1 MKSLLFS
8 LLFIAVSPL
17 IYAQNTISGQVTNAE
32 TGEPVFSANIY
43 FPELGKGDMTDIDG
57 NFSVENI
64 PNGKFKV
71 VISSVGFATYSNE
84 LDFPETSSLNITLE
98 KSAIEMEEV
107 IVSTPFHQLQSENV
121 MRVERENVAELNRKG
136 AITLSD
142 GITQIAGVESLTTG
156 VGIGKPV
163 IRGLSSN
170 RVLVY
175 TQGVRL
181 ENQQYGDEHGLGI
194 SSKGIESVEV
204 IKGPASLLYGSDA
217 IGGVLYLNPERYA
230 SENETNAE
238 ADVNYFSNTQ
248 GYQGS
253 LMAKTSGEKLK
264 FLARGSYAEHSDYE
278 TGGGERVT
286 NTRFNE
292 TDFKAGIG
300 YQDAKFKTDLR
311 YNFNKSNIGIP
322 EEIGV
327 QSTDKDP
334 LLPYQEIDNHILSLD
349 NKLYFSNSSLDFKVG
364 YQYNNRK
371 EFEEHHHDAHEGEE
385 HEEGEHEGE
394 EEHLEGEHEEGEDH
408 PALEMHLETLNYN
421 LKYNLPRFGR
431 FETIFGVQG
440 MHQTNTNYGEE
451 ILIPDATTTDFGVFA
466 TTHVHFDKWDFQ
478 GGLRFDTRTI
488 DSEAV
493 EPHEEE
499 HHEEEHEGEHSHE
512 EEHSHEH
519 EGGEI
524 AAVNKSYKSINGA
537 LGAKYIFTENL
548 SARLNLATGFRAPNL
563 SELTSNG
570 SHHGTNRYEVGDE
583 NLKNEQNFQVD
594 LSVEWR
600 NKHFEAFVNGFH
612 NSISDYIYLQPTG
625 EFIENNPVFN
635 YTQNNAE
642 LYGGEIGVHIHP
654 HPLDWLHLESSF
666 ETVTGKRNNGE
677 YLPLIPANSLTNTFR
692 LEFNNPEAKIYGK
705 YAFVRLK
712 NVFDQ
717 NNVSAFETRTGGYGL
732 LGAGFGGQFA
742 INSSEIRIGV
752 SANNILNKEY
762 ISHLSR
768 LKPDGIANIG
778 RNISVSARWLF

>member
-8 LLFIAVSPL
+8 LLFLAVSPI
-17 IYAQNTISGQVTNAE
+17 IYAQNTFSGNITNAE

-43 FPELGKGDMTDIDG
+43 FPELGKGDMSDIDG
-57 NFSVENI
+57 NFSIQNI

-84 LDFPETSSLNITLE
+84 LDFPGTSSLNITLE

-121 MRVERENVAELNRKG
+121 MRVERENVEELKRKG

-217 IGGVLYLNPERYA
+217 IGGVLYLNPEGYA
-230 SENETNAE
+230 AENETNAE

-264 FLARGSYAEHSDYE
+264 FLARGSYAAHSDYE
-278 TGGGERVT
+278 TGDGERVT

-334 LLPYQEIDNHILSLD
+334 LLPYQEIDNHILSLE
-349 NKLYFSNSSLDFKVG
+349 NKIYFNKSSLDFKIG
-364 YQYNNRK
+364 YQYNDRK
-371 EFEEHHHDAHEGEE
+371 EFEEHHHEEHGEE
-385 HEEGEHEGE
+385 EHEHEGE
-394 EEHLEGEHEEGEDH
+394 EEHAEEEHEEEGVDH

-421 LKYNLPRFGR
+421 LKYNLPRTGR
-431 FETIFGVQG
+431 FETILGVQG

-478 GGLRFDTRTI
+478 GGLRYDIRNI

-493 EPHEEE
+493 EPHEDE
-499 HHEEEHEGEHSHE
+499 HSEEEHADEGEHAHE
-512 EEHSHEH
+512 S
-519 EGGEI
+519 GEI
-524 AAVNKSYKSINGA
+524 AAVDRSYKSINGA
-537 LGAKYIFTENL
+537 IGAKYIITDRL

-570 SHHGTNRYEVGDE
+570 AHHGTNRYEVGDQTLE
-583 NLKNEQNFQVD
+583 NEQNFQVD
-594 LSVEWR
+594 LSLEWR

-625 EFIENNPVFN
+625 ELIEENPVFE

-642 LYGGEIGVHIHP
+642 LYGGEIGLHIHP

-692 LEFNNPEAKIYGK
+692 VEFEDVDEKIYSK
-705 YAFVRLK
+705 YAFIRLK

-742 INSSEIRIGV
+742 INSTEMIIGV
-752 SANNILNKEY
+752 SGNNILNKDY

-768 LKPDGIANIG
+768 LKPDGISNIG
-778 RNISVSARWLF
+778 RNISVSVRWLL

>member
-8 LLFIAVSPL
+8 LLFIAVSPF
-17 IYAQNTISGQVTNAE
+17 IYAQNSLSGQVTNAE
-32 TGEPVFSANIY
+32 TGEPVFSANVY
-43 FPELGKGDMTDIDG
+43 FPELEKGSMTDLEG
-57 NFSVENI
+57 NFSINNI
-64 PNGKFKV
+64 PNGTFKMLV
-71 VISSVGFATYSNE
+71 SSVGFGTYSDE

-238 ADVNYFSNTQ
+238 ADVNYFSNTR

-264 FLARGSYAEHSDYE
+264 FLARGSYAAHSDYE

-292 TDFKAGIG
+292 TDFKTGIG

-322 EEIGV
+322 EEMGI

-349 NKLYFSNSSLDFKVG
+349 SKLYFNNSSLDFKLG
-364 YQYNNRK
+364 YQYNNRR
-371 EFEEHHHDAHEGEE
+371 EFEE
-385 HEEGEHEGE
+385 EHEGE
-394 EEHLEGEHEEGEDH
+394 EEHAEEEEHEEEGLEH

-421 LKYNLPRFGR
+421 LQYNLPRSGR
-431 FETIFGVQG
+431 FETILGVQG

-451 ILIPDATTTDFGVFA
+451 ILIPDATTIDFGVFA

-478 GGLRFDTRTI
+478 GGLRFDTRKI

-493 EPHEEE
+493 EPHEDE
-499 HHEEEHEGEHSHE
+499 HAEEEEHG
-512 EEHSHEH
+512 HEH
-519 EGGEI
+519 EEGEI
-524 AAVNKSYKSINGA
+524 EAVNNSYKSINGA
-537 LGAKYIFTENL
+537 LGAKYIITENL
-548 SARLNLATGFRAPNL
+548 STRLNLATGFRAPNL

-570 SHHGTNRYEVGDE
+570 SHHGTNRYEVGDQD
-583 NLKNEQNFQVD
+583 LDNEQNFQVD

-612 NSISDYIYLQPTG
+612 NTINDYIYLQPTG
-625 EFIENNPVFN
+625 QIIDENPVFE

-654 HPLDWLHLESSF
+654 HPLDWLHIESSF
-666 ETVTGKRNNGE
+666 ETVTGKRNNEE

-692 LEFNNPEAKIYGK
+692 LEFDNIEKAIYNK
-705 YAFVRLK
+705 YVFVRLK
-712 NVFDQ
+712 SVFDQ
-717 NNVSAFETRTGGYGL
+717 NNVSTFETRTGGYGL

-742 INSSEIRIGV
+742 INSSEMRVGV
-752 SANNILNKEY
+752 SANNVLNKDY

-768 LKPDGIANIG
+768 LKPDGISNIG
-778 RNISVSARWLF
+778 RNISVSVRWLF